1 MGEVPRSARMTK
13 AAEGLPHSKSWRPE
27 IREASWT
34 CASPLPLSVIR
45 ERRRFVTAGQNRVVQ
60 VGRVSFSGIKGYDY
74 SLALCIYLDV
84 AHSRDAHERF
94 AQFADAFIAIFAFR
108 RDRDSLQHR
117 FVWAV
122 RVVRVGWIEMLGIE
136 WLDHWSI

>member
-1 MGEVPRSARMTK
+1 MTK

-34 CASPLPLSVIR
+34 CASPFVISVIR
-45 ERRRFVTAGQNRVVQ
+45 ERRRSVTAGQDRVVQ
-60 VGRVSFSGIKGYDY
+60 IGRVGFSGIKRYDH
-74 SLALCIYLDV
+74 SLTPCIYLDV
-84 AHSRDAHERF
+84 AHSGDAHERF

-122 RVVRVGWIEMLGIE
+122 
-136 WLDHWSI
+136 

>member
-1 MGEVPRSARMTK
+1 MQ
-13 AAEGLPHSKSWRPE
+13 
-27 IREASWT
+27 I
-34 CASPLPLSVIR
+34 
-45 ERRRFVTAGQNRVVQ
+45 
-60 VGRVSFSGIKGYDY
+60 GRVSFSGIKRYDY
-74 SLALCIYLDV
+74 SLTFCIYPNV

-122 RVVRVGWIEMLGIE
+122 RVMRVRWIKVLWIKWFDHPSIYPLGRAAPVSV
-136 WLDHWSI
+136 LK